1 MDGLI
6 EFDIRA
12 AFGDPNPHSGPP
24 IKKQQQ
30 WVQAAYDLLANQHSN
45 IQFQIGVEFHYPE
58 RDELADKE
66 ADRYF
71 IAAFSALRPFAG
83 VVVNADM
90 E

>member
-12 AFGDPNPHSGPP
+12 AFGDPNPHFGPP

-30 WVQAAYDLLANQHSN
+30 WAQAAYDLLANQRSN

-58 RDELADKE
+58 SDALADKE

-71 IAAFSALRPFAG
+71 VAAFSALRSFAG
-83 VVVNADM
+83 FVVDG
-90 E
+90 